1 MATWKK
7 VIVSGS
13 SANLAALQVDNLTL
27 NQVVIGG
34 GQASNLSTRII
45 SGSGAILAS
54 GGSGIQLSGSFSGS
68 FTGDGSQLTG
78 VVATNPNSLTNGEG
92 ISSFSYNG
100 LTAQSV
106 SVSGAVDLTANSITK
121 WDNTA
126 NKFANSS
133 LTDNGT
139 TITGTTS
146 ISLTGA
152 NSSLTGSFNGN
163 LTGSASTASFVNLS
177 SVNQNVVITGSL
189 VLSGSAFPELRVLG
203 ESQFTG
209 SVSATTGFTGSLFG
223 TASFV
228 TGSIFSA
235 GNLALSASF
244 AVTAAFAST
253 ATQVANSLT
262 AGGGLTGTTYN
273 GSAASTFAVGAG
285 ALISINA
292 DDVQVATSSL
302 VTNQIPKYSAN
313 TLLGSNIS
321 DTGAQVQIA
330 AGASSGLLVAAGGVN
345 VTGNSTFS
353 NNVVIS
359 GDLTVAGTASFQ
371 NTQNLLIGDRFAAL
385 ASGSTTL
392 TDGGIIVVSST
403 SAAGMSGS
411 AFFLESTSAGTYGRW
426 AVAANV
432 HASAS
437 TVTADEYAVSAK
449 ISQVSNPV
457 DATPPTWG
465 SSTNGMGNM
474 WITNAG
480 DIFIYS

>member
-13 SANLAALQVDNLTL
+13 SANLAALQVDNLTSG
-27 NQVVIGG
+27 QVVIGG
-34 GQASNLSTRII
+34 GSSNLTTRAI

-68 FTGDGSQLTG
+68 FQGDGSQLTG
-78 VVATNPNSLTNGEG
+78 VVATNPNSITNGEG

-100 LTAQSV
+100 LTAQTV

-139 TITGTTS
+139 TISGTTS
-146 ISLTGA
+146 IVLTGA

-163 LTGSASTASFVNLS
+163 LTGTATTASYVNLGAL
-177 SVNQNVVITGSL
+177 NQNVVITGSL
-189 VLSGSAFPELRVLG
+189 ILSGSSLPELRVIG
-203 ESQFTG
+203 ETQFTG
-209 SVSATTGFTGSLFG
+209 SVSSAGGFTGSLFG
-223 TASFV
+223 TASYA
-228 TGSIFSA
+228 TLA
-235 GNLALSASF
+235 G
-244 AVTAAFAST
+244 
-253 ATQVANSLT
+253 QVVNSLT
-262 AGGGLTGTTYN
+262 AGSGLTGTTYN

-285 ALISINA
+285 ALITVNA

-302 VTNQIPKYSAN
+302 TTNQIPKYSAN
-313 TLLGSNIS
+313 TLAGSNIS
-321 DTGAQVQIA
+321 DTGTQVQIA
-330 AGASSGLLVAAGGVN
+330 AGASSGLSVAAGGIT
-345 VTGNSTFS
+345 VTGNSTFN
-353 NNVVIS
+353 NNVTVT

-385 ASGSTTL
+385 ASGSTSL
-392 TDGGIIVVSST
+392 TDGGIIVVSAT
-403 SAAGMSGS
+403 GAQGMSGS
-411 AFFLESTSAGTYGRW
+411 AFYLESTSAGTYGRF
-426 AVAANV
+426 ATAYNV

-437 TVTADEYAVSAK
+437 SVTADEYMVSVKLAAG
-449 ISQVSNPV
+449 SNPV

-465 SSTNGMGNM
+465 SSTNGQGNM
-474 WITNAG
+474 WINTTSG
-480 DIFIYS
+480 DIYIYS